1 MTAVTVDA
9 ARWTCAMCGVSVGRI
24 DGAPVGR
31 PATWTE
37 SGGEIFCLG
46 CSRAMAG
53 DSAVDAAPVGC
64 PSAERARIRRRA
76 LIEFEIERSPDA
88 PNRTI
93 ANACRTSTM
102 AVAAV
107 RASSDQGP

>member
-1 MTAVTVDA
+1 
-9 ARWTCAMCGVSVGRI
+9 MCGVSAGRI
-24 DGAPVGR
+24 DGSPVER
-31 PATWTE
+31 PASWTE

-53 DSAVDAAPVGC
+53 DSAVDAAPAGC
-64 PSAERARIRRRA
+64 PSAERSRIRRRA
-76 LIEFEIERSPDA
+76 LIEFEIERTPDA

-107 RASSDQGP
+107 RTSSGQGA

>member
-9 ARWTCAMCGVSVGRI
+9 ARWTCAMCAVSVGRI
-24 DGAPVGR
+24 DGSPVGR
-31 PATWTE
+31 PANWTE

-53 DSAVDAAPVGC
+53 DCAVNAAPADC
-64 PSAERARIRRRA
+64 PSAERSRIRRTA
-76 LIEFEIERSPDA
+76 LIEFEIERAPDA

-93 ANACRTSTM
+93 AQSCRTSTM
-102 AVAAV
+102 TVAAV
-107 RASSDQGP
+107 RASSG